1 MNATTAVRVPAGWY
15 ADPVGILVDGEPIQR
30 RWWDG
35 EAWTEH
41 VAPMPSRPAHVATNT
56 GAPESPD
63 ISPATV
69 ERVRL
74 ASAVQA
80 EARREAAKVAETMP
94 LHSAST
100 GELPVVTFPV
110 YAGTPESA
118 AAAASAATA
127 SALSAA
133 SAATGSAGAASSA
146 ASGAASAA
154 AVDGG
159 ATGGVTVAR
168 AFLDLDGSTEKR
180 PARGKHSTA
189 PRGVDAYAEAEADHS
204 HRRYRTQSL
213 SLQPTRVH
221 TAALWLIVT
230 MPITQLLLLHW
241 VLGILPATDPLLT
254 LGLAVVLPFVLY
266 GALAAQDGRLLAQS
280 GHLSTAPWG
289 LAMVLPP
296 VYLGIRGIQVM
307 RTTGTSPWAP
317 IFVWGLLQ
325 AAAIYAWTILEP
337 AELGVVLGMIG
348 F

>member
-56 GAPESPD
+56 GVPESPD

-133 SAATGSAGAASSA
+133 SAATGAASSA
-146 ASGAASAA
+146 SSSAASAA
-154 AVDGG
+154 AVEGS
-159 ATGGVTVAR
+159 TGGQVKVAA
-168 AFLDLDGSTEKR
+168 AFLDLDGTTER
-180 PARGKHSTA
+180 HDSRGKHATA

-204 HRRYRTQSL
+204 QRRYRPQSL
-213 SLQPTRVH
+213 TLQPTRVH
-221 TAALWLIVT
+221 TASLWLIVT
-230 MPITQLLLLHW
+230 MPVTQLVLLHW

-254 LGLAVVLPFVLY
+254 LGLAVALPVVLY
-266 GALAAQDGRLLAQS
+266 GALAAQDARLLAQS

-289 LAMVLPP
+289 LAMILPP
-296 VYLGIRGIQVM
+296 VYLGIRGIQVL

-317 IFVWGLLQ
+317 ILLWGVFQ
-325 AAAIYAWTILEP
+325 AAAIFAWTTLEP
-337 AELGVVLGMIG
+337 AELGVILGMIG